1 MAPSSPDL
9 APSDYY
15 LFPNMNKELGGHH
28 FATDD
33 DVMNAG
39 DHFLRDQNG
48 AFSTEGIA
56 LLHDCWTK
64 CVNVGWDYAD
74 KRLHLIF

>member
-1 MAPSSPDL
+1 MK
-9 APSDYY
+9 
-15 LFPNMNKELGGHH
+15 KELGGHH

-48 AFSTEGIA
+48 TFYNEGIH
-56 LLHDCWTK
+56 LLHDLWTM
-64 CVNVGWDYAD
+64 CVNVIGEYV
-74 KRLHLIF
+74 KT